1 MKKSNSNTNNIVVH
15 ILICALLLLLPTLL
29 KGETYT
35 ITWSV
40 AGNTTLFEPTEI
52 EYGNILGD
60 LPIPDSNRQDKVFYG
75 WTTESYYAHE
85 TEPPTCIKE
94 TTIPSASTTYYAVF
108 AEQIPKNKSTWDETN
123 IEDIKATD
131 EVVISMSLLNADT
144 LTYFAIPN
152 KETKTSP
159 EVYDIYVKNNTIQN
173 NGIANVNKWNII
185 WNWYDK
191 TFICYPFDT
200 KERWLSCTDKIVQ
213 VTTGNDNKFKFEDNY
228 LYSNSKH
235 NYIFISPSYTNN
247 GIILIWS
254 VTSKKDYLE
263 NQSVH
268 FFKKNSFDYQNF
280 STSCGYDEL
289 AMQVVEWKKDAI
301 VVMYNGDPDES
312 VNIYIK
318 QTQRYNDI
326 PLIQKDHA
334 IYEIPIPSLDT
345 CATQSLQIVIGNAAK
360 TLDIPIIVHA
370 DSQYEE
376 IERLISAN
384 ADIVVLNGGECN
396 LTNNT
401 NYSLR
406 NIHIYGGGKLAVGN
420 NSQLNASSIIM
431 RVGSVQEVHVAQEGK
446 YVHAYPQLLLQ
457 GQLTNGT
464 NVYVDFLTTYDRY
477 YSFSIP
483 YTANT
488 QDIKYPIDIYGN
500 NVEETNTGSFQFE
513 QYNGTKRAAEGKG
526 WETLVEH
533 ANLIPYKGYTFWGAP
548 KKVSV
553 NNANPERQQF
563 GIHRI
568 PLNMNETQETTNKTI
583 PVYAYGDANTPDND
597 RGWNFIGTPFLT
609 QYKDLNSENIQIGI
623 LEKEMEDGKW
633 TGKYHRTGD
642 LRYITQTEDGQVYTS
657 TEVSETIFYPFNSYF
672 VQIATDGELSFNVN
686 TETNPLYIPQKIED
700 EIKLKI
706 ELSCHDHSD
715 QTGLLIAEPYS
726 NEYEFNADL
735 SKFEND
741 GLTLYSIGKHGK
753 LAYMAINNQ
762 IATSPIHIGYKT
774 ITLGIHTIKLANHYH
789 LDNIKSV
796 NLIDK
801 EQNITTNLLE
811 YDYSFTSQTG
821 TFDQRFILQ
830 LDFHESNYTDLP
842 TAISTK
848 PQVYVDKQTLRITN
862 IGHPSEIIICDLMG
876 RILYEDSILGPELIT
891 NIQEGVY
898 LIRITSGK
906 QTQLFKIISI

>member
-1 MKKSNSNTNNIVVH
+1 
-15 ILICALLLLLPTLL
+15 
-29 KGETYT
+29 
-35 ITWSV
+35 
-40 AGNTTLFEPTEI
+40 
-52 EYGNILGD
+52 
-60 LPIPDSNRQDKVFYG
+60 
-75 WTTESYYAHE
+75 
-85 TEPPTCIKE
+85 
-94 TTIPSASTTYYAVF
+94 
-108 AEQIPKNKSTWDETN
+108 
-123 IEDIKATD
+123 
-131 EVVISMSLLNADT
+131 
-144 LTYFAIPN
+144 
-152 KETKTSP
+152 
-159 EVYDIYVKNNTIQN
+159 
-173 NGIANVNKWNII
+173 
-185 WNWYDK
+185 
-191 TFICYPFDT
+191 
-200 KERWLSCTDKIVQ
+200 
-213 VTTGNDNKFKFEDNY
+213 
-228 LYSNSKH
+228 
-235 NYIFISPSYTNN
+235 
-247 GIILIWS
+247 
-254 VTSKKDYLE
+254 
-263 NQSVH
+263 
-268 FFKKNSFDYQNF
+268 
-280 STSCGYDEL
+280 
-289 AMQVVEWKKDAI
+289 
-301 VVMYNGDPDES
+301 
-312 VNIYIK
+312 
-318 QTQRYNDI
+318 
-326 PLIQKDHA
+326 
-334 IYEIPIPSLDT
+334 
-345 CATQSLQIVIGNAAK
+345 
-360 TLDIPIIVHA
+360 
-370 DSQYEE
+370 
-376 IERLISAN
+376 
-384 ADIVVLNGGECN
+384 
-396 LTNNT
+396 
-401 NYSLR
+401 
-406 NIHIYGGGKLAVGN
+406 
-420 NSQLNASSIIM
+420 M
-431 RVGSVQEVHVAQEGK
+431 RVGSVQEGK

-457 GQLTNGT
+457 GQLTNET

-526 WETLVEH
+526 WETLVEP

-553 NNANPERQQF
+553 NNANPRQQF

-568 PLNMNETQETTNKTI
+568 PLNMNEIQETTNKTI

-597 RGWNFIGTPFLT
+597 RGWNFIGTPFLA
-609 QYKDLNSENIQIGI
+609 QYRGLDSENIQIGI

-657 TEVSETIFYPFNSYF
+657 TEVSETIFNPFNSYF
-672 VQIATDGELSFNVN
+672 VQIATEGLLSFNVN
-686 TETNPLYIPQKIED
+686 TETNPLNIPQKIED

-715 QTGLLIAEPYS
+715 QTGILIAEPYS

-774 ITLGIHTIKLANHYH
+774 LTLGIHTIKLANHYH

-842 TAISTK
+842 AAINTK

-876 RILYEDSILGPELIT
+876 RILYENSILGPELIT

-906 QTQLFKIISI
+906 QTQLVKIISI

>member
-15 ILICALLLLLPTLL
+15 ILICTLLLLLPTLL
-29 KGETYT
+29 KGEIYT

-40 AGNTTLFEPTEI
+40 AGNTTLIAPTEI
-52 EYGNILGD
+52 ESENMLGD
-60 LPIPDSNRQDKVFYG
+60 LPIPNSNCQDKVFYG
-75 WTTESYYAHE
+75 WTTESSYAHE

-94 TTIPSASTTYYAVF
+94 TTIPNASTTYYAVF
-108 AEQIPKNKSTWDETN
+108 ANQIKKEKSTWDEIELNNINSKDSIGILMVVKSSNGNLFHYALTNVTDPDSDLAQATSVQN
-123 IEDIKATD
+123 IEFTQRQIWSIHHNIDFTFCIQ
-131 EVVISMSLLNADT
+131 SR
-144 LTYFAIPN
+144 F
-152 KETKTSP
+152 
-159 EVYDIYVKNNTIQN
+159 NTEQ
-173 NGIANVNKWNII
+173 
-185 WNWYDK
+185 
-191 TFICYPFDT
+191 
-200 KERWLSCTDKIVQ
+200 WLSDVRVSNINTNRNFIFVS
-213 VTTGNDNKFKFEDNY
+213 NH
-228 LYSNSKH
+228 LYNIKKEKYIGINFDSSGQAIWYIYASPNSN
-235 NYIFISPSYTNN
+235 
-247 GIILIWS
+247 
-254 VTSKKDYLE
+254 
-263 NQSVH
+263 QAVH

-280 STSCGYDEL
+280 ATSCGYDEL

-376 IERLISAN
+376 IDQLISENANTEN
-384 ADIVVLNGGECN
+384 ADIVVLNAGECN

-431 RVGSVQEVHVAQEGK
+431 RVGSVQEGK

-457 GQLTNGT
+457 GQLTNET

-483 YTANT
+483 YIANT
-488 QDIKYPIDIYGN
+488 QDIKYPIDIYG
-500 NVEETNTGSFQFE
+500 EETNTGSFQFE

-526 WETLVEH
+526 WETLVEP

-553 NNANPERQQF
+553 NNANPDRQQF

-568 PLNMNETQETTNKTI
+568 PLNMNEIQETTNKTI

-609 QYKDLNSENIQIGI
+609 QYKGLDSENIQIGI

-672 VQIATDGELSFNVN
+672 VQIATEGLLSFNVN
-686 TETNPLYIPQKIED
+686 TETNPLNIPQKIED

-715 QTGLLIAEPYS
+715 QTGILIAEPYS

-735 SKFEND
+735 SKFENE

-774 ITLGIHTIKLANHYH
+774 LTLGIHTIKLANHYH

-811 YDYSFTSQTG
+811 NDYSFTSQTG

-842 TAISTK
+842 AAINTK

>member
-1 MKKSNSNTNNIVVH
+1 MRKSNSNTNNIVVH
-15 ILICALLLLLPTLL
+15 ILICTLLLLLPTLL

-40 AGNTTLFEPTEI
+40 AGNTTLIAPTEI
-52 EYGNILGD
+52 ESRNILGD
-60 LPIPDSNRQDKVFYG
+60 LPIPDSNCQDKVFYG

-94 TTIPSASTTYYAVF
+94 TTIPSGSTTYYAVF
-108 AEQIPKNKSTWDETN
+108 AEQIKKEKSTWDEIELNNINSTDSIAILMQYQGSDGQSFYYAITAQNKTNQLYVNNINNINADFSNISFVNSQSWSIHHNKNSFKIYSKIDSNKCIYYVNDGLSIENTTSNNSFNLSSNLLYNTQKKRYIIIDLKINSNNN
-123 IEDIKATD
+123 IEAILKGS
-131 EVVISMSLLNADT
+131 ESL
-144 LTYFAIPN
+144 P
-152 KETKTSP
+152 
-159 EVYDIYVKNNTIQN
+159 
-173 NGIANVNKWNII
+173 
-185 WNWYDK
+185 
-191 TFICYPFDT
+191 
-200 KERWLSCTDKIVQ
+200 
-213 VTTGNDNKFKFEDNY
+213 
-228 LYSNSKH
+228 SN
-235 NYIFISPSYTNN
+235 
-247 GIILIWS
+247 
-254 VTSKKDYLE
+254 
-263 NQSVH
+263 QAVH
-268 FFKKNSFDYQNF
+268 FFKKNSFVYQNF
-280 STSCGYDEL
+280 STSYGYDEL

-301 VVMYNGDPDES
+301 VVMYNGDPKES
-312 VNIYIK
+312 VDIYIEPN
-318 QTQRYNDI
+318 QLYTDI
-326 PLIQKDHA
+326 QLSQKDHA

-345 CATQSLQIVIGNAAK
+345 HATQSLQIVIGNAAK

-370 DSQYEE
+370 NSQQEG
-376 IERLISAN
+376 IEQLISANANTAN

-401 NYSLR
+401 NYFLR
-406 NIHIYGGGKLAVGN
+406 NIHIYGGGKLVVGN

-431 RVGSVQEVHVAQEGK
+431 RVGSVQEGK
-446 YVHAYPQLLLQ
+446 YVHAYPQLLLK
-457 GQLTNGT
+457 GQLTNET

-513 QYNGTKRAAEGKG
+513 QYNGTTRAATGKG
-526 WETLVEH
+526 WETLVEP
-533 ANLIPYKGYTFWGAP
+533 ADLNPYQGYTFWGAP

-553 NNANPERQQF
+553 NNANPERQKF

-597 RGWNFIGTPFLT
+597 RGWNFIGTPFLA
-609 QYKDLNSENIQIGI
+609 QYKGLNSENIQIGI
-623 LEKEMEDGKW
+623 LEKEMENGEW

-686 TETNPLYIPQKIED
+686 TETNPLNIPQKIED
-700 EIKLKI
+700 EIKFKI
-706 ELSCHDHSD
+706 ELSCLDYAD
-715 QTGLLIAEPYS
+715 QTGILIAEPYS

-735 SKFEND
+735 SKFENE

-774 ITLGIHTIKLANHYH
+774 LTLGIHTIKLANHYH

-830 LDFHESNYTDLP
+830 LDFYESNYTDLP
-842 TAISTK
+842 AAINTK

-876 RILYEDSILGPELIT
+876 RILYENSILGPELIT

>member
-1 MKKSNSNTNNIVVH
+1 MRKSNSNTNNIVVH

-40 AGNTTLFEPTEI
+40 AGNTTLIAPTEI
-52 EYGNILGD
+52 ESRNILGD
-60 LPIPDSNRQDKVFYG
+60 LPIPDSNCQDKVFYG

-94 TTIPSASTTYYAVF
+94 TTIPNGSTTYYAVF
-108 AEQIPKNKSTWDETN
+108 AERTRKEKSTWDEIELNNINSTDSIAILMEVKSSNGSLFHYALTNVTDLDSDLAQATSVQN
-123 IEDIKATD
+123 IEFTQRQVWSIHHNIDFTFCIQSRFNTEQWLDCTGSDVRVSNINTNRNFIFVLNHLYNQKREQYIGIKFDNSGQAIWY
-131 EVVISMSLLNADT
+131 IS
-144 LTYFAIPN
+144 
-152 KETKTSP
+152 
-159 EVYDIYVKNNTIQN
+159 
-173 NGIANVNKWNII
+173 ANP
-185 WNWYDK
+185 D
-191 TFICYPFDT
+191 
-200 KERWLSCTDKIVQ
+200 L
-213 VTTGNDNKFKFEDNY
+213 
-228 LYSNSKH
+228 
-235 NYIFISPSYTNN
+235 
-247 GIILIWS
+247 
-254 VTSKKDYLE
+254 

-268 FFKKNSFDYQNF
+268 FFKKNSFNYQNF

-301 VVMYNGDPDES
+301 VVMYNGDPKES
-312 VNIYIK
+312 VDIYIEPN
-318 QTQRYNDI
+318 QLYTDI
-326 PLIQKDHA
+326 QLSKKDHA
-334 IYEIPIPSLDT
+334 IYEIPIPNLDSH
-345 CATQSLQIVIGNAAK
+345 AKQSLQIVIGNAAK

-370 DSQYEE
+370 NSQQEG
-376 IERLISAN
+376 IEQLISAN

-672 VQIATDGELSFNVN
+672 VQIATEGVLAFNVN
-686 TETNPLYIPQKIED
+686 TETNPLNIPQKIED
-700 EIKLKI
+700 EIKFKI
-706 ELSCHDHSD
+706 ELSCLDYAD
-715 QTGLLIAEPYS
+715 QTGILIAEPYS

-774 ITLGIHTIKLANHYH
+774 LTLGIHTIKLANHYH

-811 YDYSFTSQTG
+811 DDYSFTSQTG

>member
-15 ILICALLLLLPTLL
+15 ILICTLLLLLPTLL

-40 AGNTTLFEPTEI
+40 AGNTTLFEPKEI

-60 LPIPDSNRQDKVFYG
+60 LPIPDSNCQDKVFYG

-94 TTIPSASTTYYAVF
+94 TTIPNGSTTYYAVF
-108 AEQIPKNKSTWDETN
+108 AERIRKEKSTWDEIELNNINSTDSIGILMVVKDSNGNLFHYALTNVTDPPDSDLAQATSIQN
-123 IEDIKATD
+123 IEFTQRQVWSIHRNIDFTFCIQSRFNTD
-131 EVVISMSLLNADT
+131 QWLDCTESNVRVNNISTNRKFIFVSNHLYNQKKKKYIGINFDSSGQ
-144 LTYFAIPN
+144 AI
-152 KETKTSP
+152 
-159 EVYDIYVKNNTIQN
+159 
-173 NGIANVNKWNII
+173 W
-185 WNWYDK
+185 
-191 TFICYPFDT
+191 
-200 KERWLSCTDKIVQ
+200 
-213 VTTGNDNKFKFEDNY
+213 
-228 LYSNSKH
+228 
-235 NYIFISPSYTNN
+235 YIFASPNS
-247 GIILIWS
+247 
-254 VTSKKDYLE
+254 
-263 NQSVH
+263 NQAVH

-376 IERLISAN
+376 IDQLISENANTEN

-420 NSQLNASSIIM
+420 NSRLNASSIIM
-431 RVGSVQEVHVAQEGK
+431 RVGSVQERK

-457 GQLTNGT
+457 GQLTNET

-513 QYNGTKRAAEGKG
+513 QYNGTTRAATGKG
-526 WETLVEH
+526 WEILKEP
-533 ANLIPYKGYTFWGAP
+533 ADLNPYQGYTFWGAP

-553 NNANPERQQF
+553 NNANPDRQQF

-597 RGWNFIGTPFLT
+597 RGWNFIGTPFLA
-609 QYKDLNSENIQIGI
+609 QYKGLDSENIQIGI
-623 LEKEMEDGKW
+623 LEKEMENGEW

-657 TEVSETIFYPFNSYF
+657 TEVSETIFNPFNSYF
-672 VQIATDGELSFNVN
+672 VQIATEGLLSFNVN

-715 QTGLLIAEPYS
+715 QTGILIAEPYS

-741 GLTLYSIGKHGK
+741 GLTLYSIGKQGK

-774 ITLGIHTIKLANHYH
+774 LTLGIHTIKLANHYH

-811 YDYSFTSQTG
+811 NDYSFTSQTG

-830 LDFHESNYTDLP
+830 LDLHESNYTDLP
-842 TAISTK
+842 AAINTK